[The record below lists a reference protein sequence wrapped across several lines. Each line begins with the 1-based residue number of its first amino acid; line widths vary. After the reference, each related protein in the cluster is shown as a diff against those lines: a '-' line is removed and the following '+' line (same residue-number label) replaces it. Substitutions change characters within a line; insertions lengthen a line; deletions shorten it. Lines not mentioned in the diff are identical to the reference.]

1 MGAWRCL
8 VIGMALSVVSL
19 ACDDEG
25 PAAGADGGGAATVAG
40 TVTLP
45 GSAAG
50 KPYAVRV
57 LTMPGLSFVAQSTGT
72 TTGTSSISYA
82 ITGVPAGRYFLL
94 AFVDV
99 DSSGGDSS
107 TPGDYAGWYGHGGD
121 GNPPAS
127 PNVEVPASGTVR
139 FDFGLVVR

>member
-1 MGAWRCL
+1 VL
-8 VIGMALSVVSL
+8 
-19 ACDDEG
+19 EN
-25 PAAGADGGGAATVAG
+25 GGAQLRERAPP
-40 TVTLP
+40 VTDAVLLVRRGLP
-45 GSAAG
+45 ERHAEPAAG

-57 LTMPGLSFVAQSTGT
+57 LTMPGLSFVSQSTGT
-72 TTGTSSISYA
+72 TTGGSSISYA

-99 DSSGGDSS
+99 DGSGGDSS

-121 GNPPAS
+121 DNPPAS

-139 FDFGLVVR
+139 FDFSLVVR